1 MVDKQKWLAQ
11 EWFDAA
17 LSDYRYAAIG
27 LKENHVF
34 PQVAFLSQQV
44 AEKFLKGFL
53 VLNAVEPPHTH
64 DLTKLLDKCVK
75 IKPKLESL
83 RDACEVLTGFYIEV
97 RYPPD
102 IPQYSKSE
110 IQEAFD
116 YATLIKETIA
126 LITGQ
131 DNNSRHNVG

>member
-1 MVDKQKWLAQ
+1 MDDSKQKLAQ

-17 LSDYRYAAIG
+17 MSDYQYAAIG
-27 LKENHVF
+27 LKEDHVF

-53 VLNAVEPPHTH
+53 TLHAIEPPRTH
-64 DLTKLLDKCVK
+64 DLTKLLDKCIK
-75 IKPKLESL
+75 IKPGLEQL

-102 IPQYSKSE
+102 IPQYSKAE

-116 YATLIKETIA
+116 HATLVKEI
-126 LITGQ
+126 IMSSTGQ
-131 DNNSRHNVG
+131 ENTF

>member
-1 MVDKQKWLAQ
+1 MVDTQQQVAQ

-17 LSDYRYAAIG
+17 LSDYQYAAIG
-27 LKENHVF
+27 LKEDHVF

-44 AEKFLKGFL
+44 AEKMLKGFL
-53 VLNAVEPPHTH
+53 ILHAIEPPRTH
-64 DLTKLLDKCVK
+64 DLTKLLDECVK
-75 IKPKLESL
+75 IKSELEQL

-102 IPQYSKSE
+102 IPEYTKAE

-116 YATLIKETIA
+116 NATRVKDTIVA
-126 LITGQ
+126 SIGVDSQ
-131 DNNSRHNVG
+131 Q

>member
-1 MVDKQKWLAQ
+1 MVDTQQQVAQ

-17 LSDYRYAAIG
+17 LSDYQYAAIG
-27 LKENHVF
+27 LKETYVF

-44 AEKFLKGFL
+44 AEKMLKGFL
-53 VLNAVEPPHTH
+53 ILNAIEPARTH
-64 DLTKLLDKCVK
+64 DLTKLLDECVK
-75 IKPKLESL
+75 IKSELEKL

-102 IPQYSKSE
+102 IPEYTKAE

-116 YATLIKETIA
+116 NATRVKDEVMTSNDAIL
-126 LITGQ
+126 Q
-131 DNNSRHNVG
+131 